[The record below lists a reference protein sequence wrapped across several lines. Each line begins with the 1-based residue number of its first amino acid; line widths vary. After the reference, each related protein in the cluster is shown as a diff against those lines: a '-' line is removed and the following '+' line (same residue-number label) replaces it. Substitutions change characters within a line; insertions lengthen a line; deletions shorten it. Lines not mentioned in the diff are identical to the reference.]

1 MPLNLLDVRTVR
13 PSRTHLVI
21 YTGGYGGEFI
31 GYWLSQHP
39 NCVPADALTL
49 KNNRY
54 VHRFNHKFRLSESL
68 AATDELLFLLAHPP
82 GGGFTNTTTFNGIPV
97 DQIQHKSYID
107 CSQPYRK
114 FFFLLMW
121 IKMRL
126 FKFQFANPSED
137 CVWPERWSA
146 HVLDQ
151 FADERSLNAF
161 REYTGHRPWM
171 YQFEANSFKSNQP
184 NWPVLQRAAD
194 EYQYCEMPRSTEY
207 SSFFTINLDELMF
220 GNADQEHEH
229 ICKHYGID
237 YDRAQ
242 PLVHEIQAYHQR
254 NLDLFHRYVPDIS
267 LEDFINLSHE
277 QAWPLIEQAVL
288 KCHTEPLCLV

>member
-1 MPLNLLDVRTVR
+1 MPLNLLNVRTVR

-21 YTGGYGGEFI
+21 YTGGHGGEFI
-31 GYWLSQHP
+31 GHWLSQHP
-39 NCVPADALTL
+39 NCVPADILAL

-54 VHRFNHKFRLSESL
+54 VHRFNHEFRLSESL

-82 GGGFTNTTTFNGIPV
+82 SGDFTNTTTFNGIPV

-126 FKFQFANPSED
+126 FKFQFAIPSED

-151 FADERSLNAF
+151 FADEHSLNAF

-184 NWPVLQRAAD
+184 N
-194 EYQYCEMPRSTEY
+194 
-207 SSFFTINLDELMF
+207 
-220 GNADQEHEH
+220 
-229 ICKHYGID
+229 
-237 YDRAQ
+237 
-242 PLVHEIQAYHQR
+242 
-254 NLDLFHRYVPDIS
+254 
-267 LEDFINLSHE
+267 
-277 QAWPLIEQAVL
+277 
-288 KCHTEPLCLV
+288 